1 MKAAVLK
8 ELNGPPVFDDFE
20 DPVAGEGQAV
30 VEIAAAAIHHVDLAR
45 ASGTFYLGPPPLPS
59 VLGVDGVGRLA
70 DGRRVFV
77 DAAVAPFG
85 TWAQRALVRTDSL
98 LDVADG
104 VEDATAAAL
113 ANTGLTAWLALAWR
127 APVQPGQTVLVLGAA
142 GAVGSVAVQAARL
155 LGAGRVVAAIRE
167 GERPPP
173 GADAVVTLTPGQDWA
188 VGFRDASGGGGAD
201 LIIDPVWGE
210 PALAALKAAAPGARL
225 VQIGNMAGET
235 RAARRA
241 DPAGE
246 QGRRAGPCGVPCAG
260 RGASGGLPAPDA
272 ACRARRHHGVPG
284 SDAARRRGERLG
296 KATRRRRH
304 QARPRAI
311 AGWSTERTSRTD
323 LLPTLAAKVRSLS
336 GSRPKRAARPSTCPG
351 VKSWMAV
358 RRPRFAA

>member
-1 MKAAVLK
+1 MKAAMLK

-20 DPVAGEGQAV
+20 DPVANEGQAI

-59 VLGVDGVGRLA
+59 VLGVDGVGRLT

-85 TWAQRALVRTDSL
+85 TWAQRTLVRTDSL
-98 LDVADG
+98 FDVADG

-155 LGAGRVVAAIRE
+155 LGAGRVIAAILD

-173 GADAVVTLTPGQDWA
+173 GADTAVTLTPGQDWA
-188 VGFRDASGGGGAD
+188 AGFRDASGGGGAD

-235 RAARRA
+235 AQLAAPILRANKVDVLGHAVFHAPAEVRREGYLRLTQHAARGDITVSREVMPLA
-241 DPAGE
+241 DVASAWE
-246 QGRRAGPCGVPCAG
+246 RQRAGAGTKLVLVP
-260 RGASGGLPAPDA
+260 
-272 ACRARRHHGVPG
+272 
-284 SDAARRRGERLG
+284 
-296 KATRRRRH
+296 
-304 QARPRAI
+304 
-311 AGWSTERTSRTD
+311 
-323 LLPTLAAKVRSLS
+323 
-336 GSRPKRAARPSTCPG
+336 
-351 VKSWMAV
+351 
-358 RRPRFAA
+358 

>member
-85 TWAQRALVRTDSL
+85 TWAQRTLVRTDSL

-113 ANTGLTAWLALAWR
+113 ANSGLTAWLALAWR
-127 APVQPGQTVLVLGAA
+127 APVRPGQTVLVLGAA

-155 LGAGRVVAAIRE
+155 LGAGRVIAAILE

-173 GADAVVTLTPGQDWA
+173 GADAVVTMTPG
-188 VGFRDASGGGGAD
+188 
-201 LIIDPVWGE
+201 
-210 PALAALKAAAPGARL
+210 
-225 VQIGNMAGET
+225 
-235 RAARRA
+235 
-241 DPAGE
+241 
-246 QGRRAGPCGVPCAG
+246 
-260 RGASGGLPAPDA
+260 
-272 ACRARRHHGVPG
+272 
-284 SDAARRRGERLG
+284 
-296 KATRRRRH
+296 
-304 QARPRAI
+304 
-311 AGWSTERTSRTD
+311 
-323 LLPTLAAKVRSLS
+323 
-336 GSRPKRAARPSTCPG
+336 
-351 VKSWMAV
+351 
-358 RRPRFAA
+358 

>member
-1 MKAAVLK
+1 MTITPTLTEDQYQFGAASAMI
-8 ELNGPPVFDDFE
+8 ELFGLGDYLRLQMIAEHPRRPRRFPPTARKDGAHEGCGAQGAEQSTGIRRLRGP
-20 DPVAGEGQAV
+20 GRRRGQTV
-30 VEIAAAAIHHVDLAR
+30 VEIAAAAVHHVDLAR

-85 TWAQRALVRTDSL
+85 TWAQRALVRTESL

-113 ANTGLTAWLALAWR
+113 ANSGLTAWLALAWR

-142 GAVGSVAVQAARL
+142 GAVGSVAVQAAQL
-155 LGAGRVVAAIRE
+155 LGAGRVIAAILE

-173 GADAVVTLTPGQDWA
+173 GADAVVTLTPGENWA
-188 VGFRDASGGGGAD
+188 AGFRDASGGGGAD

-235 RAARRA
+235 VELAAPILRANKVDVMGHAVFHAPVEVRREGFVRLTQHAARGEITVSREVMPLADVARA
-241 DPAGE
+241 WERQRTGAGTKLVLI
-246 QGRRAGPCGVPCAG
+246 P
-260 RGASGGLPAPDA
+260 
-272 ACRARRHHGVPG
+272 
-284 SDAARRRGERLG
+284 
-296 KATRRRRH
+296 
-304 QARPRAI
+304 
-311 AGWSTERTSRTD
+311 
-323 LLPTLAAKVRSLS
+323 
-336 GSRPKRAARPSTCPG
+336 
-351 VKSWMAV
+351 
-358 RRPRFAA
+358 

>member
-85 TWAQRALVRTDSL
+85 TWAQRTLVRTDSL

-142 GAVGSVAVQAARL
+142 GAVGSVAVQAAWL
-155 LGAGRVVAAIRE
+155 LGAGRVVAAILE

-173 GADAVVTLTPGQDWA
+173 GADTVVTLTPGQDWA

-235 RAARRA
+235 VQLAAPILRANKVDVLGHAVFHA
-241 DPAGE
+241 P
-246 QGRRAGPCGVPCAG
+246 V
-260 RGASGGLPAPDA
+260 GASGGLPAPDA

-311 AGWSTERTSRTD
+311 AGSVAPDPPFAMLARVRKATTRRIAAAERLHASG
-323 LLPTLAAKVRSLS
+323 AA
-336 GSRPKRAARPSTCPG
+336 A
-351 VKSWMAV
+351 
-358 RRPRFAA
+358 